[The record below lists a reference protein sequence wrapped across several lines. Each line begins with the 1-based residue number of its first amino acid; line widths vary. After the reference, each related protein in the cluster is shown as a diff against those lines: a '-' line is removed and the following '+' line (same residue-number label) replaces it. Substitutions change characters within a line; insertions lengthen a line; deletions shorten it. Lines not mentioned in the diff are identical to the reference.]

1 MIIYGTVNG
10 GYLKEDSK
18 QHINAKLLKLIESN
32 PSSIEVI
39 FVPMDKDLLKE
50 KETLIIQRY
59 IPEFNGSENPRGEI
73 HTIQKVIGRIV
84 DESNREWTFSEMR
97 EYLYENWWK
106 QVSYEQIDK
115 ALADYKNLTNHCKQS
130 QKKKT
135 LNPKK
140 KKIA

>member
-1 MIIYGTVNG
+1 
-10 GYLKEDSK
+10 
-18 QHINAKLLKLIESN
+18 
-32 PSSIEVI
+32 
-39 FVPMDKDLLKE
+39 MDKDLLKE
-50 KETLIIQRY
+50 KETSIIQRY

-73 HTIQKVIGRIV
+73 YTIQKVIGRIV
-84 DESNREWTFSEMR
+84 DDSNREWTFSEMR

-106 QVSYEQIDK
+106 QVSYEKIDK
-115 ALADYKNLTNHCKQS
+115 ALADYKHLTNHCKQS